1 MSCIYL
7 TVKTGNAPR
16 SSASVGVPQQVVQ
29 RGFGA
34 SLCVHALDDHG
45 ARQTVFAIG
54 RRQSAG
60 YDDRA
65 GRYPAVE
72 DLIALP
78 IVDAGAL
85 ADEHAHRNHG
95 AGFDDH
101 ALDDLRAG
109 ADEAVILDDG
119 GTGLQRLED
128 AADADSAG
136 QVHVLAGSARR
147 SRR

>member
-1 MSCIYL
+1 MATRATHASH
-7 TVKTGNAPR
+7 PR
-16 SSASVGVPQQVVQ
+16 SRRSSRLPADLVGVPQQVVQ

-34 SLCVHALDDHG
+34 GLRIHALDDHG
-45 ARQTVFAIG
+45 AGQTVFAVG
-54 RRQSAG
+54 RGQGAG

-72 DLIALP
+72 DLIALS

-85 ADEHAHRNHG
+85 ADEHAHRNYG

-109 ADEAVILDDG
+109 ADEAAVLDDG

-128 AADADSAG
+128 AADA
-136 QVHVLAGSARR
+136 HSAR
-147 SRR
+147 